1 MKKLLLTILFTLV
14 LSGGAYSSEDLN
26 FICQKQRSNGTLHPT
41 KYFYEF
47 KKNKLYIDGINY
59 KLNIKPKINET
70 SILFNYKDNYIYDV
84 SINKKT
90 GTMVEKIYDGLN
102 DPNPG
107 LVYYKC
113 EIF

>member
-1 MKKLLLTILFTLV
+1 MKKLLLTLFVTLALNV
-14 LSGGAYSSEDLN
+14 SAYSSEDLN
-26 FICQKQRSNGTLHPT
+26 FICQVQRSNETLNPG

-47 KKNKLYIDGINY
+47 KKNKFYIDGIYY

-70 SILFNYKDNYIYDV
+70 SISFNYTDNYIYDV

-102 DPNPG
+102 DPNPS
-107 LVYYKC
+107 LLYYKC